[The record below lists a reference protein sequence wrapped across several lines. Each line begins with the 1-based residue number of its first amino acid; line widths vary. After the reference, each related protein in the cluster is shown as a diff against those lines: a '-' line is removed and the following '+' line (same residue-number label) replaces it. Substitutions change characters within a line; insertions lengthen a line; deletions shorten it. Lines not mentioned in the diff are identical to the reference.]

1 MTNNGIAAVLHRLT
15 ENRAVLWLVTVIGGI
30 AIHVIVWQFSEPSAL
45 FSDFYKAN
53 YPAAE
58 TLWDD
63 GLSATWPLT
72 EKGGFSN
79 LPVVGWLYVPFIW
92 VGEEWAGWVW
102 CIIGMAALV
111 GAYLL
116 LVRSIRLDAPHAAL
130 LAFLFLI
137 SGPIVNSLREGQ
149 SSHVI
154 LFFLVVGLVLWC
166 RNHSFAAGL
175 AFGFCAL
182 IKLPL
187 LLLGFYF
194 VLRQRWSIVAG
205 GATVICVAAVLSLLL
220 FGIEG
225 NVGWYQ
231 EWVVPYLNGYIPAY
245 NVQSVDGFLVRLS
258 QGEEFLIH
266 WDPPFVPTAFHR
278 VARFLIFAVLYG
290 GSFVLIWRA
299 HRRAPVVMSQGGPS
313 PRDLLELCLMIN
325 LALLTSPISWTHYY
339 LWLLVPWALY
349 LGGALPLRDDATT
362 RFLMRGGIILVSL
375 PVIVWSPMEP
385 SWYAAILSR
394 TLVSVWLIGGCLTFA
409 ALARGLWQIEATT
422 VPDNVSTALRA
433 AS

>member
-1 MTNNGIAAVLHRLT
+1 MTNNGTTAALDRLAN
-15 ENRAVLWLVTVIGGI
+15 NRMALWLVTVLVGI
-30 AIHVIVWQFSEPSAL
+30 AIPLIVWQFSEPSDL

-58 TLWDD
+58 TLWED
-63 GLSATWPLT
+63 GLTATWPLT

-102 CIIGMAALV
+102 CVIGMVALF

-116 LVRSIRLDAPHAAL
+116 LQRSTRLGAPHAAL

-137 SGPIVNSLREGQ
+137 NGPIVNSLREGQ

-154 LFFLVVGLVLWC
+154 LLFLVVGLVLW
-166 RNHSFAAGL
+166 RRKHDYAAGL
-175 AFGFCAL
+175 AFGFGAL

-194 VLRQRWSIVAG
+194 VLRQRWAIVAG
-205 GATVICVAAVLSLLL
+205 GATTIGVAAFLSLLL
-220 FGIEG
+220 FGIDG
-225 NVGWYQ
+225 NVAWYQ
-231 EWVVPYLNGYIPAY
+231 DWVVPYLNGYIPAY

-258 QGEEFLIH
+258 HGEEFLIH
-266 WDPPFVPTAFHR
+266 WDPPLVPTTFHR
-278 VARFLIFAVLYG
+278 IARFLMFAALYG
-290 GSFVLIWRA
+290 GSLVLIWRA
-299 HRRAPVVMSQGGPS
+299 HRRAPVVMAEGGPS
-313 PRDLLELCLMIN
+313 PRDLLELSLMIN

-339 LWLLVPWALY
+339 LWLLLPWALY
-349 LGGALPLRDDATT
+349 LGGDLPLRDDATT
-362 RFLMRGGIILVSL
+362 RFLMRASVTLVSL
-375 PVIVWSPMEP
+375 PVIIWSPMEP

-394 TLVSVWLIGGCLTFA
+394 TLVSVWLIGGCLSFV
-409 ALARGLWQIEATT
+409 ALARGLWQFEAA
-422 VPDNVSTALRA
+422 PAGDKVSTALRA
-433 AS
+433 AP